1 MKLACLFVVL
11 CCWATVCLAGDWPH
25 WRGPFFNGS
34 TDETNLP
41 SQWSVAPD
49 DVEVENIRWT
59 ADLPGPGA
67 ATPIICQDR
76 VFISSTEPDRDQL
89 VALCLDRLT
98 GRQLWR
104 HDIATPMRR
113 PRDSRSTYSAPS
125 PVTDGQV
132 VIFFY
137 GSGKLTAFDFD
148 GKEKWQRDIEQDN
161 GPFAFQWT
169 FSSTPLLHAGKL
181 YLQVLQRD
189 VPVGPYGLSDQKNE
203 SYLLAMDPAT
213 GKTLWRHERPSDA
226 YMESREAFSSPIP
239 FQHQGRPEILVVGGD
254 CLTGHDPESGAE
266 LWRWGTWNPERI
278 GHWRLVPSPVAGG
291 DVVLAC
297 GPKGSPIYAVRA
309 GLHGTLDDSALA
321 WVSKETREISADV
334 PTPAFYQ
341 GDFFVLNDGRTCLS
355 RVEPATGK
363 AKWTVALPRGDK
375 FEASPLAADGKIYVV
390 NFAGLVVIVDAE
402 QGTIINQIPM
412 AERAESP
419 IRSTIAAAHG
429 NLFVRTNDKLYC
441 VGK

>member
-1 MKLACLFVVL
+1 
-11 CCWATVCLAGDWPH
+11 
-25 WRGPFFNGS
+25 
-34 TDETNLP
+34 
-41 SQWSVAPD
+41 
-49 DVEVENIRWT
+49 
-59 ADLPGPGA
+59 
-67 ATPIICQDR
+67 
-76 VFISSTEPDRDQL
+76 
-89 VALCLDRLT
+89 
-98 GRQLWR
+98 
-104 HDIATPMRR
+104 
-113 PRDSRSTYSAPS
+113 
-125 PVTDGQV
+125 V

-137 GSGKLTAFDFD
+137 GSGKLAAFDCD
-148 GKEKWQRDIEQDN
+148 GKEKWKRDIEQDN

-189 VPVGPYGLSDQKNE
+189 VPVGPYGLPDQKNE
-203 SYLLAMDPAT
+203 SYVLAMDPAT
-213 GKTLWRHERPSDA
+213 GKTLWQHVRPSDA

-341 GDFFVLNDGRTCLS
+341 GDFFVLNDGRACLS

-412 AERAESP
+412 AEREESP
-419 IRSTIAAAHG
+419 VRSTIAAAHG